1 MKVRTA
7 QGYQPC
13 IVAGLNSEVVVPRL
27 TAVGQNQ
34 HLSLT
39 QNDDF
44 PSLVPRG
51 GIELS
56 SILLN

>member
-39 QNDDF
+39 QNDDVF
-44 PSLVPRG
+44 GAQGLKCTEHV
-51 GIELS
+51 
-56 SILLN
+56 NH